1 MGKDLFE
8 KLPWWALLALGS
20 FFVWRTLNGIAA
32 TQETLRRLPRIEER
46 LERIERALGIPRVEE
61 AAQWETATETTLVGF
76 PFFCCP

>member
-1 MGKDLFE
+1 MGGDLFE
-8 KLPWWALLALGS
+8 KLPWWALLALGG

-46 LERIERALGIPRVEE
+46 LERIERALEVSRIEE
-61 AAQWETATETTLVGF
+61 ATPWETTTETTLVGF